1 MVLAPSE
8 LEGDVSPR
16 PNGNE
21 VVTISDWVQEA
32 RFVVGLDTVSNGLEF
47 QRADCAPR
55 DTLGDG
61 EITVA
66 DWVQVGRYAAGLDAI
81 TAVGGP
87 SIPGPAIIHHNPIKL
102 GGSRLV
108 SLLPVTQGEL
118 TNTVAVQLTAQGD
131 ESALGFTVTFDPA
144 LLRFVDAT
152 LGSGAVGASVAPNT
166 AGASNGVL
174 GFVIGYYPPNTF
186 AAGTETVLN
195 LNFASVAYTNSSLVA
210 FVNAPVICQLADTNA
225 VPVSTIFQNGTLTVA
240 GSPWP
245 SLSIGQSGSNLTLS
259 WPVSG
264 TGTVGLQVASSIE
277 GPWTDIVGTPGT
289 NGGTMNITTSIS
301 NSSQFFRLK
310 Y

>member
-1 MVLAPSE
+1 
-8 LEGDVSPR
+8 
-16 PNGNE
+16 
-21 VVTISDWVQEA
+21 
-32 RFVVGLDTVSNGLEF
+32 LDTISNGLEF
-47 QRADCAPR
+47 QRADSAPR

-61 EITVA
+61 QITVA
-66 DWVQVGRYAAGLDAI
+66 DWVQMGRYAAGLDPI

-87 SIPGPAIIHHNPIKL
+87 SSPMRSDIVHNPVKL

-108 SLLPVTQGEL
+108 SLTPVTQGAL
-118 TNTVAVQLTAQGD
+118 TNTLAVQLTAQGD

-144 LLRFVDAT
+144 LMRFVNAT
-152 LGSGAVGASVAPNT
+152 LGSGAAGASLAPNT
-166 AGASNGVL
+166 AGAANGVL

-195 LNFASVAYTNSSLVA
+195 LSFASVAYTNTSALA

-225 VPVSTIFQNGTLTVA
+225 TPVSTIFQNGTLTIA

-259 WPVSG
+259 WPASG
-264 TGTVGLQVASSIE
+264 TGALGLQVASSIA
-277 GPWTDIVGTPGT
+277 GPWIDVTGTPST
-289 NGGTMNITTSIS
+289 NGGNLNITTSVS